1 MLAVLAFELEPSI
14 SGVVDVEIV
23 VVGSDCEHGLVRTE
37 CHNLNP
43 LLGILE
49 DLAWVLQVLILSD
62 RHTSIIAGDS
72 SVVETDCDTSGLLG
86 SWEVGES
93 GGTSSLCF
101 HTLLRDNA

>member
-1 MLAVLAFELEPSI
+1 MLAFECEPSI

-23 VVGSDCEHGLVRTE
+23 VVGSDCEHALVRTE

-49 DLAWVLQVLILSD
+49 DLAWVRQVCILSD
-62 RHTSIIAGDS
+62 RHSSVISGDS
-72 SVVETDCDTSGLLG
+72 SVVSTDGDTSGLLG

-101 HTLLRDNA
+101 HILLRDNA